1 MPSAQRM
8 PVHGFGESFFGW
20 FHRPSWTPSPADGYH
35 DHACELPSQSAR
47 VSFLDVENAAH
58 VALVL
63 LSYGDVYNGQT
74 FEHAVCRTKD
84 RDCTRDWSLFRT
96 IVLVDA
102 DGGLAAA
109 ATFVVDVSTV
119 YVLAIAAISSY
130 GGHTGGAGAA
140 PGAPPLAGQV
150 GAGGVGGGFEMFAMM
165 YALKALAVQLRARQ
179 VVAPNIREHQ
189 WMLHDFGF
197 APISCARM
205 TRDLVEGF
213 LRKYWHHTQQTS
225 SRWAQCDACNKW
237 RALPKYA
244 RAPVAS
250 ASWWVL
256 CSRARGRVAR
266 ARAPR

>member
-1 MPSAQRM
+1 M
-8 PVHGFGESFFGW
+8 
-20 FHRPSWTPSPADGYH
+20 
-35 DHACELPSQSAR
+35 L
-47 VSFLDVENAAH
+47 
-58 VALVL
+58 AL
-63 LSYGDVYNGQT
+63 
-74 FEHAVCRTKD
+74 
-84 RDCTRDWSLFRT
+84 
-96 IVLVDA
+96 DA

-119 YVLAIAAISSY
+119 YVLAIAALSSY

-165 YALKALAVQLRARQ
+165 YALGLGRATRARQ

-197 APISCARM
+197 APISCART

-225 SRWAQCDACNKW
+225 SRWAQS
-237 RALPKYA
+237 RLLGP
-244 RAPVAS
+244 PG
-250 ASWWVL
+250 
-256 CSRARGRVAR
+256 SRAA
-266 ARAPR
+266 